1 MKTAFWIVSFSS
13 IAFFFFS
20 LSTRRGEVNALPLKD
35 SLVTKVRAQKK
46 VLVTEDGN
54 PFVKQTIQEFESFI
68 KFMIANKQA
77 PGAAVAIV
85 RDTNIIFL
93 KGFGLRE
100 VGKPDS
106 INARTV
112 FRVGSVSK
120 SITATLCAVLVEQ
133 GIFNWDDPVKKYLPD
148 FKLKSESATEKLK
161 IRHLLSHTEGLPY
174 HAYTDMVDRN
184 APVDTLIEYLQDLD
198 LIAEPGKIHSYQNVG
213 FSLIGKVIESATHR
227 SFEEIISERL
237 FKPIDMEDAS
247 ASYKKL
253 IEDDNV
259 AKPHQVTF
267 PRKISDVYF
276 SVAPAGGIN
285 ASAQDMALWL
295 KALIAEKPDMFP
307 PQRLNE
313 MLKPQVWAPV
323 RNFYFYKYK
332 RVRKPF
338 YGLGWRI
345 FAFNNDTLA
354 YHGGF
359 VNNYRCEVAFSRKN
373 KIGIAILVN
382 TPGSLADQAV
392 PKFFSIYDRH
402 LDSMR
407 QWKAKPDL

>member
-1 MKTAFWIVSFSS
+1 MKAAFWIVSFSCV
-13 IAFFFFS
+13 ALFFFN
-20 LSTRRGEVNALPLKD
+20 LSSRRADVSALPLKD
-35 SLVTKVRAQKK
+35 SVVAKVVAAPKK
-46 VLVTEDGN
+46 MVATEEN
-54 PFVKQTIQEFESFI
+54 PFVKETINEFESFV
-68 KFMIANKQA
+68 KTMIANGQA

-100 VGKPDS
+100 MGKPDS

-120 SITATLCAVLVEQ
+120 SITATLCAVLVQQ
-133 GIFNWDDPVKKYLPD
+133 GIIDWDDPVKKYLPD

-161 IRHLLSHTEGLPY
+161 LRHLLSHTEGLPY

-184 APVDTLIEYLQDLD
+184 APVDTLIDYLQDLD

-213 FSLIGKVIESATHR
+213 FSLIGKVIEAATHR
-227 SFEEIISERL
+227 SFEDVITEKL
-237 FKPIDMEDAS
+237 FKPLSMDDAS
-247 ASYKKL
+247 ASYQKI
-253 IEDDNV
+253 IEDDDV
-259 AKPHQVTF
+259 AKPHQVTR
-267 PRKISDVYF
+267 PRKISPTYF

-295 KALIAEKPDMFP
+295 KALICEKPTMFP
-307 PQRLNE
+307 SKRINE
-313 MLKPQVWAPV
+313 MLKPQVWAPI
-323 RNFYFYKYK
+323 RNYYFYKLK
-332 RVRKPF
+332 KVRKPF
-338 YGLGWRI
+338 YALGWRI
-345 FAFNNDTLA
+345 FAMNNDTLA

-382 TPGSLADQAV
+382 TPGMLADQAV

-402 LDSMR
+402 LDSISR
-407 QWKAKPDL
+407 WKRRPSL